1 MTDFFSNRIDN
12 IFLYNEIIPEF
23 YRNLT
28 DFDENKFIDEDFN
41 KQIYKIICSL
51 KAKYLNNIISNY
63 SPNMAF
69 NNDDNFMTFTMTFD
83 KQFDYLT
90 SYNYDENEIIPFFIT
105 INKSNLI
112 CQFVEPLTMIQKL
125 SKSDLRYLSYEVDF
139 SDFMLKRSRSAHS
152 VLLVFDQSTREMY
165 ILDSNGTLDYFD
177 SYLGCLDETSN
188 QTHQIN
194 TSNQTHPKIKNALLE
209 SFRKYA
215 DMIGYKFKTNDEL
228 DLDLSINYR
237 IKSTSQKDFFQ
248 GYCRAWSLYFQAIL
262 SNAPYN
268 FDAIRYLQQ
277 FSQYDLKL
285 LNEIIEMF
293 QVYIYNKYL
302 KDTIAIEDLPNLNNL
317 DEQLIPSETEPTETE
332 PTETE
337 QTETTETEQSVFTN
351 QKVQLEQ
358 NEIIEE
364 LSEEEILEQI
374 ILMSF

>member
-63 SPNMAF
+63 SPSMAF
-69 NNDDNFMTFTMTFD
+69 NNNDNFMTFTMSFD
-83 KQFDYLT
+83 KQFDYQT

-112 CQFVEPLTMIQKL
+112 CQFVEPLTIIKKL

-139 SDFMLKRSRSAHS
+139 SDFMLKRTKSGHS
-152 VLLVFDQSTREMY
+152 VLLVFDQSTREIY

-177 SYLGCLDETSN
+177 TFLGCLDN
-188 QTHQIN
+188 QIN
-194 TSNQTHPKIKNALLE
+194 PRNPTQPPKIKSALLE
-209 SFRKYA
+209 SFRKYG
-215 DMIGYKFKTNDEL
+215 DLIGYKFKTNDEL